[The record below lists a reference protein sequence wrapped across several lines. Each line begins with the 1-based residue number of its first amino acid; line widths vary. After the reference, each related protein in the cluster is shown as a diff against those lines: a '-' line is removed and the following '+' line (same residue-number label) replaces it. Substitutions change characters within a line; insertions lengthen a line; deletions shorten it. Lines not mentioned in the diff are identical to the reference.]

1 MAFYHCTI
9 FGQYACGAN
18 FEPCEQGGE
27 REHILT
33 GEEMP
38 SHQHYSSAEN
48 KEVMCDYSTSKKWGC
63 EIKNTSGY
71 TAAGGGFMTSY
82 SGGDKAHNNMPP
94 YLTQVAH
101 IHT

>member
-38 SHQHYSSAEN
+38 SHRHYSSGEK

-71 TAAGGGFMTSY
+71 TAAGGGFLTSY

>member
-1 MAFYHCTI
+1 
-9 FGQYACGAN
+9 
-18 FEPCEQGGE
+18 
-27 REHILT
+27 
-33 GEEMP
+33 
-38 SHQHYSSAEN
+38 
-48 KEVMCDYSTSKKWGC
+48 MCDYSTSKKWGC